1 MDASQSGVGRGWAA
15 VAAVV
20 LLAALGTAVAALR
33 SGAPLAAAGVVA
45 VALATAATPPAVPG
59 TLDALGAAWREHR
72 PYVGAAAG
80 LFGLGAVVGALLLVA
95 GVDLLDLVV
104 ELLDDDLAPADG
116 SGGGVAD
123 GTTDLGFTARFF
135 VFQNTPPF
143 LLSIVGAPLTVGVL
157 TAFVMV
163 FNGVVVGNVGYAVG
177 REVGFDAVA
186 VLLVPH
192 GVFELTALFLAAG
205 VGFRLLHRLA
215 ERVRGTR
222 EAFVTRAY
230 LRRTASL
237 VGVGWLLLVLGAF
250 VEAYAT
256 VALAE
261 WLLATGA
268 F

>member
-1 MDASQSGVGRGWAA
+1 MDASQSRVGRGWTA

-20 LLAALGTAVAALR
+20 LLAALGTAVAAVER
-33 SGAPLAAAGVVA
+33 DAPLAAAGVVA
-45 VALATAATPPAVPG
+45 VALATAAAPPAVPG
-59 TLDALGAAWREHR
+59 ALDTLRAAWREHR
-72 PYVGAAAG
+72 RYVGAAAG
-80 LFGLGAVVGALLLVA
+80 LFGLGAVAGALLLVA
-95 GVDLLDLVV
+95 GVDLLELVV
-104 ELLDDDLAPADG
+104 ELLDDELVPADG
-116 SGGGVAD
+116 GGGGVAD
-123 GTTDLGFTARFF
+123 DTTDLGFTARFF
-135 VFQNTPPF
+135 VVQNTPPF
-143 LLSIVGAPLTVGVL
+143 LFAIAGAPLTVGLL

-205 VGFRLLHRLA
+205 VGFRLLHRLV
-215 ERVRGTR
+215 ERVRGSR

-237 VGVGWLLLVLGAF
+237 VGVGWLLLVLAAF

-261 WLLATGA
+261 WLLAA
-268 F
+268 PAV